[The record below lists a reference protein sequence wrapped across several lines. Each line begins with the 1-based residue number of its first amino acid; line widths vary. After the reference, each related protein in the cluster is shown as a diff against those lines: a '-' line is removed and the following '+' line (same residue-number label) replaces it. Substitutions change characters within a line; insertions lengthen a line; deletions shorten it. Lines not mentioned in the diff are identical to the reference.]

1 MISDLEIE
9 RNLFSRFV
17 FKFQITSTTY
27 TYFGITLNSG
37 TDLEVDG
44 VVSVHSMTGNLCSK
58 PRVLKIN
65 KAFLNPKTF

>member
-1 MISDLEIE
+1 MMISDLEIE

-27 TYFGITLNSG
+27 TYFGITLNS
-37 TDLEVDG
+37 LEVDG